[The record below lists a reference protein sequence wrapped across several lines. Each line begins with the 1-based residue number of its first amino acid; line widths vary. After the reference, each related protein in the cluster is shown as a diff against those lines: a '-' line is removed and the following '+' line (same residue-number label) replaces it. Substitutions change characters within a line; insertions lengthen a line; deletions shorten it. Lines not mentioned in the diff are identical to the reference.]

1 MSESQMNQYI
11 VELYHSRRFWID
23 GEGWSTSDE
32 SRATRYSRAEA
43 YELAHHVHGQVV
55 ELAST

>member
-1 MSESQMNQYI
+1 MNQYI

-32 SRATRYSRAEA
+32 SKATRYSRADA
-43 YELAHHVHGQVV
+43 YELAHHVYGQVV
-55 ELAST
+55 ELSST